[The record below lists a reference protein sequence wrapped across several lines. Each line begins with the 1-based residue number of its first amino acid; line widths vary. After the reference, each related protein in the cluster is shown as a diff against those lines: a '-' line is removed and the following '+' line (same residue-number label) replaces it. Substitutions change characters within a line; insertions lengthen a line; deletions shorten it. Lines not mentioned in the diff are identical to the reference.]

1 MAKRR
6 SDTPPALSDSEWKVM
21 RALWARHP
29 ATARELL
36 AALTTETGWAYTTL
50 RTLLARLVEK
60 GAVSE
65 SKEDGTNVYEPL
77 LREDHARSTAVRS
90 LLERAFD
97 GGFGSLVHFMLEN
110 EELSSRD
117 RTELERMLSES
128 KKKGSRS

>member
-6 SDTPPALSDSEWKVM
+6 NDALPALSDAEWKVM

-65 SKEDGTNVYEPL
+65 SKEDGTSVYEPL
-77 LREDHARSTAVRS
+77 LREDRARSTAVRS

-117 RTELERMLSES
+117 RTELERMLLES

>member
-6 SDTPPALSDSEWKVM
+6 SDTPPALSDAEWKVM

-36 AALTTETGWAYTTL
+36 DALAADTGWAYTTL

-65 SKEDGTNVYEPL
+65 SKEESFRFVFGIE
-77 LREDHARSTAVRS
+77 VRS
-90 LLERAFD
+90 DFVGVQHL
-97 GGFGSLVHFMLEN
+97 
-110 EELSSRD
+110 
-117 RTELERMLSES
+117 
-128 KKKGSRS
+128 

>member
-6 SDTPPALSDSEWKVM
+6 SDTPPALSDAEWKVM

-36 AALTTETGWAYTTL
+36 DALAADTGWAYTTL

-65 SKEDGTNVYEPL
+65 SKEDGTSVYEPL
-77 LREDHARSTAVRS
+77 LREEKARASAVRG

-117 RTELERMLSES
+117 RAELERMLAES